1 MKRYTKTAGYH
12 FEKKNNLTIEKV
24 WESESVTSLSQMV
37 AEAASKPAQEQ
48 EDHQASV
55 QEIQNL
61 KSSLSQAQNR
71 SSELET
77 QLDSI
82 QKVLF

>member
-1 MKRYTKTAGYH
+1 
-12 FEKKNNLTIEKV
+12 
-24 WESESVTSLSQMV
+24 MV

-48 EDHQASV
+48 EDRQASV

-61 KSSLSQAQNR
+61 KSSLSQTQNR
-71 SSELET
+71 TSELET

-82 QKVLF
+82 QKVLIYGFMCCSDEQAFP

>member
-1 MKRYTKTAGYH
+1 
-12 FEKKNNLTIEKV
+12 
-24 WESESVTSLSQMV
+24 MV

-48 EDHQASV
+48 EDRQASA

-77 QLDSI
+77 QLESI
-82 QKVLF
+82 QKVLI